1 MRRRRHNSGE
11 DGVADECAASLTGT
25 LADRRQAGGVSV
37 PIWAWTDLSVHGN
50 RDTTA
55 DVPLELDLA
64 ERTDVP
70 FWSSRQW
77 VNGAT
82 AERHRYDR
90 TSQSS

>member
-11 DGVADECAASLTGT
+11 DGAADECVASLTGT
-25 LADRRQAGGVSV
+25 LADRRQAG
-37 PIWAWTDLSVHGN
+37 
-50 RDTTA
+50 
-55 DVPLELDLA
+55 
-64 ERTDVP
+64 
-70 FWSSRQW
+70 WSSRQW